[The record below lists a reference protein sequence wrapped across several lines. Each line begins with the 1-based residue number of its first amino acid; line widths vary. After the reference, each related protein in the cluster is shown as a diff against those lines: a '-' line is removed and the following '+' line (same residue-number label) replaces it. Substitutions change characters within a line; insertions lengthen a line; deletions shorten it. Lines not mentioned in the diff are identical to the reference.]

1 MSSVQKR
8 AYDRTSH
15 ILIVDDDE
23 TLLKFFKIHLN
34 KFFSRVLVVK
44 NAKEAVETIKEKDID
59 LILTDIRMP
68 RVDGIQLLKKI
79 RKLDASI
86 PIFLISGGMIEVEE
100 ADTINELADGFLR
113 KPFTVE
119 EIQAFINQGIK
130 RREVLKDLAAAL
142 NDNKSLLSII
152 KGKTKPE
159 KIKDQELRTK
169 VAKLLSNL
177 ADHDSDAFKLTMA

>member
-1 MSSVQKR
+1 MKSSPKR

-44 NAKEAVETIKEKDID
+44 NGKEAIDTLKEKEID

-68 RVDGIQLLKKI
+68 RVDGLQLLNKV

-86 PIFLISGGMIEVEE
+86 PVFLISGGLIEDEQ
-100 ADTINELADGFLR
+100 AAAIDELADGFLR
-113 KPFTVE
+113 KPFTIE
-119 EIQAFINQGIK
+119 EIQSFIEQGMN
-130 RREVLKDLAAAL
+130 RREVLKNLAEVL
-142 NDNKSLLSII
+142 DDNKSLLSMIN
-152 KGKTKPE
+152 GKTSPE
-159 KIKDQELRTK
+159 KIKDKSKRSK
-169 VAKLLSNL
+169 VSKLMQDL
-177 ADHDSDAFKLTMA
+177 ATHDAESLKLTSA